1 MSNTKLTKMNNAEA
15 VSPVIGVIADNTI
28 NLVCIN
34 RCVIGGETYGRD
46 IT

>member
-15 VSPVIGVIADNTI
+15 VSPVIGVIKQCLTKTN
-28 NLVCIN
+28 NLWN
-34 RCVIGGETYGRD
+34 LFGGTYGRD